1 MFARH
6 VVVRLKAKAAPEFTR
21 LIETAVIPMLRKQK
35 GFLDEIVFISPDL
48 TEAVGNSFWARRME
62 AYSRGQEVI
71 RSLRQSWRERRRCR
85 TNVSNSTS
93 TRSRLAMQHKA
104 RRSGG
109 RGSPLSTIHLFR
121 LSSFRASL

>member
-1 MFARH
+1 
-6 VVVRLKAKAAPEFTR
+6 
-21 LIETAVIPMLRKQK
+21 
-35 GFLDEIVFISPDL
+35 
-48 TEAVGNSFWARRME
+48 ME